1 MWRQLHL
8 CLISSK
14 SQGIKQE
21 SVLLFTTWKGTWHV
35 FYLAQSGNWIT
46 ITMEYLARL
55 FQPTFKSKQLV
66 FRGAAR
72 GALLPWGSLSPSP
85 QHPPPQGVGWGWG
98 HHPAQEGNSPGL
110 DFRVN
115 FSEMPEMQ
123 PCGFPMPLA
132 FLCVLAATINT
143 LTLSEFPY
151 GIHGEALVLC
161 SQSTRGRRGKKSSV
175 HLLIQLN
182 GC

>member
-66 FRGAAR
+66 FRGTER

-85 QHPPPQGVGWGWG
+85 QHPPPRGWDGDEATTQPRG
-98 HHPAQEGNSPGL
+98 GILQDLTSGSISQRCQKCSPVASQCL
-110 DFRVN
+110 
-115 FSEMPEMQ
+115 
-123 PCGFPMPLA
+123 CGFPLCAGCYYQYINPLWVS
-132 FLCVLAATINT
+132 LRD
-143 LTLSEFPY
+143 S
-151 GIHGEALVLC
+151 
-161 SQSTRGRRGKKSSV
+161 R
-175 HLLIQLN
+175 
-182 GC
+182 